1 MGVFN
6 IQYTAKNMRVLACT
20 LLLFSKPL
28 MAANI
33 LEYLTENDRHIKS
46 ETYRGPTLEDQVA
59 FMDTDKNGFADVTEV
74 RAFLEKIHG
83 EGYEQALL
91 GKLEASARRQ
101 SCSTPFAKALYGQQN

>member
-6 IQYTAKNMRVLACT
+6 IQYIAIIMRALVCT
-20 LLLFSKPL
+20 LFLYSNPV

-33 LEYLTENDRHIKS
+33 LEYLTENDRHIES
-46 ETYRGPTLEDQVA
+46 ETYRGPSLEEYVA

-91 GKLEASARRQ
+91 GKLEASARGQ
-101 SCSTPFAKALYGQQN
+101 SCSTPFAKALHGQQN

>member
-6 IQYTAKNMRVLACT
+6 IKYKEKNMRILACT
-20 LLLFSKPL
+20 LLYFSKPV

-33 LEYLTENDRHIKS
+33 LEYLTENDRHVEG
-46 ETYRGPTLEDQVA
+46 ETYRGPTLEDHVA
-59 FMDTDKNGFADVTEV
+59 LMDTDKNGFADVTEV
-74 RAFLEKIHG
+74 RAFLERIHG

-91 GKLEASARRQ
+91 GKLEASARGQ